1 MGLSTSTKTFA
12 ERLEESKKDQFAKAA
27 VAQAQDAQWDKRE
40 SARDELGN
48 WQEWRDIAE
57 SIRQHTL
64 KYLPHYLTEFSDN
77 VVARGGHVFFA
88 ADAKEA
94 NDCVK
99 RIILEK
105 NAKKIVKSKSMVSTE
120 VDIDPMLV
128 SLADDMEILETDLA
142 EFILQVA
149 DWDEPSHIVFPALH
163 KNRDQIREIF
173 AQKLGY
179 KGDNDPVNLA
189 RCARDTMRKLFLKS
203 EVGITGCNFAIA
215 NTGDI
220 NLSTNEGNADLTI
233 SIPKTQIVLMGM
245 ERIVPSI
252 KEAEILD
259 NMLARSAVGQK
270 LTTYVTFAGQ
280 KAEDESDGPEDFHV
294 VIIDNGRSNAIG
306 TAFEAVLQCIR
317 CGACLNV
324 CPVYRQ
330 IGGHAYGSIYP
341 GPIGSVLS
349 PVLGGYEQYGDL
361 PYASTLCGACTETC
375 PVKIPLHELLIEHR
389 KVMEDDLSMHH
400 DGSFVNFEM
409 NAIGKGTSS
418 PAIFGMAMKMAH
430 TGLNMLP
437 KNKEV
442 SVGGSLFKYGAVS
455 KAPALAKGW
464 TDVRDLPIAPPHKE
478 QFRHWYKKHKAGK

>member
-1 MGLSTSTKTFA
+1 MGLSISTKTFA

-77 VVARGGHVFFA
+77 VAASGGHVFFA

-94 NDCVK
+94 NDYVK

-179 KGDNDPVNLA
+179 KGDNDPIKLA

-270 LTTYVTFAGQ
+270 LTTYVTFAG
-280 KAEDESDGPEDFHV
+280 
-294 VIIDNGRSNAIG
+294 
-306 TAFEAVLQCIR
+306 
-317 CGACLNV
+317 
-324 CPVYRQ
+324 
-330 IGGHAYGSIYP
+330 
-341 GPIGSVLS
+341 
-349 PVLGGYEQYGDL
+349 
-361 PYASTLCGACTETC
+361 
-375 PVKIPLHELLIEHR
+375 
-389 KVMEDDLSMHH
+389 
-400 DGSFVNFEM
+400 
-409 NAIGKGTSS
+409 
-418 PAIFGMAMKMAH
+418 
-430 TGLNMLP
+430 
-437 KNKEV
+437 
-442 SVGGSLFKYGAVS
+442 
-455 KAPALAKGW
+455 
-464 TDVRDLPIAPPHKE
+464 
-478 QFRHWYKKHKAGK
+478 